1 MIEKKRFWLGVCM
14 IAVGTAL
21 IFMGFWTN
29 PIGEISGSVLGGT
42 GEFLTLGG
50 ALVGADAY
58 VEYRIKKMI
67 HRNNEENDNQEVD

>member
-1 MIEKKRFWLGVCM
+1 MIEKKRFWLGVAM
-14 IAVGTAL
+14 IVVGTIL
-21 IFMGFWTN
+21 TFMGFWVE
-29 PIGEISGSVLGGT
+29 PVGQISGSVLGAT

-67 HRNNEENDNQEVD
+67 HNKEENDNQEVD

>member
-14 IAVGTAL
+14 VAVGTIL
-21 IFMGFWTN
+21 TFMGFWVE
-29 PIGEISGSVLGGT
+29 PIGEISGSVLGAT

-67 HRNNEENDNQEVD
+67 HKNNKTNDSN